1 MVTPLSATCLAKSPS
16 RKESARP
23 LLWTAGTVVTVTPPT
38 LRDAPKRTTTDCE
51 DWPPAFAIFL
61 AKNEAISEP
70 TKSWAFLA
78 TTIFTVLDFGVT
90 LTEKS
95 GLPHSPAFWGGL
107 NKVPQMIAMHMGQ
120 QHCVDVSK
128 ARIVRSAHGAPG
140 IVENPC
146 AIRILENHRAVE
158 GTEFVVVT
166 AQRRDLDS
174 L

>member
-1 MVTPLSATCLAKSPS
+1 MGFRGHLAGKI
-16 RKESARP
+16 R
-23 LLWTAGTVVTVTPPT
+23 
-38 LRDAPKRTTTDCE
+38 
-51 DWPPAFAIFL
+51 L
-61 AKNEAISEP
+61 AA
-70 TKSWAFLA
+70 
-78 TTIFTVLDFGVT
+78 
-90 LTEKS
+90 
-95 GLPHSPAFWGGL
+95 LPRVWGGL

-166 AQRRDLDS
+166 AQRRDLGS
-174 L
+174 LRMGWLRT